1 MRTSIKVLK
10 NSQKKLALEIKELK
24 NQIKALQKER
34 GCGAACVQQEEV
46 VSLKRTYRHRH
57 IAYCLLRG
65 RLYEQ
70 IESRCREGNEPDW
83 NFIQEIKDEYT
94 SKDVCTS
101 AS

>member
-1 MRTSIKVLK
+1 MHTSIKILK

-24 NQIKALQKER
+24 NQIKTLQKER
-34 GCGAACVQQEEV
+34 GSGAACIQQGEV

-65 RLYEQ
+65 RQYEQ
-70 IESRCREGNEPDW
+70 IESRRREGNEPDW
-83 NFIQEIKDEYT
+83 NLIQEVKDEYA